1 MKVRER
7 IIQKIENFEN
17 EEALLQLEK
26 WLDALS
32 DIEEKFAREEV
43 NAVMDGYSQYTK
55 GVLLSEEE
63 VTRSF
68 EEWAREK

>member
-7 IIQKIENFEN
+7 IIQKIEKIGD
-17 EEALLQLEK
+17 EESLLLLEK

-32 DIEEKFAREEV
+32 DVEENFTREEV

-55 GVLLSEEE
+55 GELLNEEE
-63 VTRSF
+63 VTRYF
-68 EEWAREK
+68 EEWTKAK